1 MIKAVA
7 LISAPTIFYVL
18 ARCSSRR
25 DRARALRRFD
35 QLIEGP

>member
-18 ARCSSRR
+18 ASLLVEAIAH
-25 DRARALRRFD
+25 AR
-35 QLIEGP
+35 